1 MKKVLA
7 MLLVGL
13 ESSSVKT
20 PELKALSSAF
30 KSALKKELDSIG
42 ATLEGYSLGHFDMN
56 GFFKKDEQL
65 YYFSFGDV
73 RGMEF
78 TLARGS
84 KVLMMYRKAQHLK
97 DWSGYGGNNWIEVQ
111 EGMGKNLR
119 LS

>member
-7 MLLVGL
+7 ILALGL

-20 PELKALSSAF
+20 PEFKEFARAF
-30 KSALKKELDSIG
+30 KSMLAKELQSVG
-42 ATLEGYSLGHFDMN
+42 ATLEAYSVNHFDVS
-56 GFFKKDEQL
+56 GFFKKGEQL

-78 TLARGS
+78 VLRRGD
-84 KVLMMYRKAQHLK
+84 KVRMMYRTAKHLK
-97 DWSGYGGNNWIEVQ
+97 DWTGGSNQWVDIEEDFGQ
-111 EGMGKNLR
+111 RMR

>member
-20 PELKALSSAF
+20 PEFKELSRAF
-30 KSALKKELDSIG
+30 KSALTKELNSIG
-42 ATLEGYSLGHFDMN
+42 ATLIGYTTNHFYMS
-56 GFFKKDEQL
+56 GFFKKGEQL

-78 TLARGS
+78 VLARGS
-84 KVLMMYRKAQHLK
+84 KVRMMYRTAQHEK
-97 DWSGYGGNNWIEVQ
+97 DWTGGSNQWVDVR
-111 EGMGKNLR
+111 EGMAEDIR
-119 LS
+119 LN